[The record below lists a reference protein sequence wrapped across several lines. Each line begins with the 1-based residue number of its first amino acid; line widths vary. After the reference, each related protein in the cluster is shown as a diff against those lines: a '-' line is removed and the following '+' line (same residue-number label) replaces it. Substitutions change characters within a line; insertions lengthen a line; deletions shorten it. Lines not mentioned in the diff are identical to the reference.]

1 MSCYYLAT
9 RRAVYNGSLR
19 RESLQECPCAV
30 GLLGVVC
37 ANIMVP
43 QCVETQVAGMSVRR
57 HRTGCELRVKE
68 ARAKRRSNDI
78 HPMCTL
84 ARVVGCLRRDYG
96 LLTELA
102 DEAFA
107 RSVT

>member
-1 MSCYYLAT
+1 MRCYYLAT

-30 GLLGVVC
+30 WHLGVVC
-37 ANIMVP
+37 VNTMVP
-43 QCVETQVAGMSVRR
+43 QCVGPHVVGMSVRR
-57 HRTGCELRVKE
+57 HRTGYKLRVKE
-68 ARAKRRSNDI
+68 ARARRRGNDI

-84 ARVVGCLRRDYG
+84 ARLVRCLRRDYG